1 MAKRKFRV
9 RKGSIKSILLAV
21 LVGALILGSVSG
33 IVAIFNRDTTT
44 VSTFLS
50 FDLGSLDENGIF
62 VKSRT
67 SIYSKDLIECKGLTI
82 EPDFE
87 AKGSFQVFY
96 YDAAKNFLSST
107 EQLQAEDGIY
117 EMEDDL
123 DLALAKY
130 CRIVITPEPVDE
142 DGKYITDFEIHWY
155 EVSKYAGQFTIKVA
169 KDQTFKYND
178 LFRKDV
184 NMINLVHFYGMD
196 IEQLLTSTKHGFGAI
211 GRIQVSTIDKLA
223 IICEVDAE
231 AGMYEYFFIDGND
244 YVIQNGDNGGSI
256 ETLVLDVPENAQFF
270 VCNYKIGSE
279 FIITS
284 IA

>member
-9 RKGSIKSILLAV
+9 RKGSIKSVLLAV

-44 VSTFLS
+44 ISTLLS
-50 FDLGSLDENGIF
+50 FDLGTLDENGIF
-62 VKSRT
+62 VKSST

-96 YDAAKNFLSST
+96 YDAAKKFLTST
-107 EQLQAEDGIY
+107 EVLQAEDGIY
-117 EMEDDL
+117 EMEDSI

-142 DGKYITDFEIHWY
+142 DGEYITDFEIHWY

-169 KDQTFKYND
+169 KDQSTKYKD

-184 NMINLVHFYGMD
+184 NMIHRVHSYNMDTDQLVSATR
-196 IEQLLTSTKHGFGAI
+196 EGFG
-211 GRIQVSTIDKLA
+211 GTSRIQVASIDKLA
-223 IICEVDAE
+223 IICEAE
-231 AGMYEYFFIDGND
+231 ADAGMYEYFFIDVNG
-244 YVIQNGDNGGSI
+244 YVTRGDNAGSI
-256 ETLVLDVPENAQFF
+256 ESLVLDVPENALFF
-270 VCNYKIGSE
+270 VCNYKLGSE
-279 FIITS
+279 FIIAS
-284 IA
+284 I